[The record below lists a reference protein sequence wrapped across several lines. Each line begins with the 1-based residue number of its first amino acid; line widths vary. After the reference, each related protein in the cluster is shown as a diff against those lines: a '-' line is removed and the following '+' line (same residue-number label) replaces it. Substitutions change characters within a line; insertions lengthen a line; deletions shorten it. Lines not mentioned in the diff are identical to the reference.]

1 MFLWRKQIYITVWRQ
16 AFSQT
21 YVCFCDANKYISTFE
36 GKLSANTMFI
46 SVTQTIYTV
55 FVSATAN
62 KCMST
67 FEGKLSPITCF
78 CDCKQVYIYCVCFC
92 GCMQV
97 YVFVSATANKCMSTF
112 EGTLSPIPCS
122 FLRLKTNVYEHL
134 KVSFHRYC
142 VRFCDCMQVYIL
154 CFCDCKQVYIVFV
167 SATTFFFIWTFE
179 GKLSPYYVCFC
190 GCKQVHI
197 LCLFLRL
204 RTS

>member
-1 MFLWRKQIYITVWRQ
+1 MFVSVTANKCISTFEGKPIL
-16 AFSQT
+16 
-21 YVCFCDANKYISTFE
+21 CFCDANKYISPFEGKLSAKLMFVSVTQTSIMISTFE

-46 SVTQTIYTV
+46 SVTQTIYT
-55 FVSATAN
+55 
-62 KCMST
+62 
-67 FEGKLSPITCF
+67 
-78 CDCKQVYIYCVCFC
+78 
-92 GCMQV
+92 
-97 YVFVSATANKCMSTF
+97 VFVSATANKCMSTF